1 MSVHV
6 SEILT
11 LIVTAALAGCA
22 GNPRCPD
29 IPGGPRYCLQATSAV
44 TPYVALQDI
53 RIQRGDLD
61 ERLIAQ
67 LEVDAAG
74 MHLAGLTPMG
84 QRVLEAHFDNREAT
98 ADSLAGDRFD
108 ARALLSLVQIAVWPA
123 ASVRAGLSSGLG
135 EDWELLETPA
145 LRRLLRDGA
154 AILEVAREGEPPR
167 YRRLDIRLPGAGL
180 SLTVQG
186 IKEDD

>member
-1 MSVHV
+1 MKTA
-6 SEILT
+6 LT
-11 LIVTAALAGCA
+11 LLLLTALAGCA
-22 GNPRCPD
+22 SPRCPD

-44 TPYVALQDI
+44 PPFIALQDI

-84 QRVLEAHFDNREAT
+84 QKVLEAHFDNEIAT
-98 ADSLAGDRFD
+98 ADSLAGNRFD

-123 ASVRAGLSSGLG
+123 ASVRAGLGD
-135 EDWELLETPA
+135 DWELLETPA

-154 AILEVAREGEPPR
+154 AILDVARIGEPPA
-167 YRRLDIRLPGAGL
+167 YRQLDIRLPEAGL
-180 SLTVQG
+180 TLNVRA
-186 IKEDD
+186 IEEEK

>member
-1 MSVHV
+1 MKI
-6 SEILT
+6 ELILLL
-11 LIVTAALAGCA
+11 LIALAGCA

-29 IPGGPRYCLQATSAV
+29 IPGGPGYCLQATSAV
-44 TPYVALQDI
+44 APYVALQDI

-67 LEVDAAG
+67 LEVDAEG

-98 ADSLAGDRFD
+98 ASSLAGDRID

-123 ASVRAGLSSGLG
+123 ISVRAGLG

-154 AILEVAREGEPPR
+154 SFLEVAREGEPPR
-167 YRRLDIRLPGAGL
+167 YQRLDIRLPGAGL
-180 SLTVQG
+180 SLFIRE
-186 IKEDD
+186 IKDDD

>member
-1 MSVHV
+1 MKI
-6 SEILT
+6 ELT
-11 LIVTAALAGCA
+11 LLLLIALTGCA
-22 GNPRCPD
+22 SDPRCPD
-29 IPGGPRYCLQATSAV
+29 IPGGPGYCLQATSAV
-44 TPYVALQDI
+44 APYVALQDI

-67 LEVDAAG
+67 LEVDAEG

-98 ADSLAGDRFD
+98 ASSLAGDRID

-123 ASVRAGLSSGLG
+123 ASVRAGLG

-154 AILEVAREGEPPR
+154 SILEVARIGEPPA
-167 YRRLDIRLPGAGL
+167 YRQLDIHLPDAGL
-180 SLTVQG
+180 SLTVRA
-186 IKEDD
+186 IKEEE

>member
-1 MSVHV
+1 MSVRI

-29 IPGGPRYCLQATSAV
+29 LPGGPRYCLQTSTAV
-44 TPYVALQDI
+44 TPFSALQDI
-53 RIQRGDLD
+53 RIQRGELD

-84 QRVLEAHFDNREAT
+84 QRVLEAHFDNQEAT
-98 ADSLAGDRFD
+98 AESLAGARFD
-108 ARALLSLVQIAVWPA
+108 ARALLSLVQLAVWPA
-123 ASVRAGLSSGLG
+123 DSVRVGLA
-135 EDWELLETPA
+135 EDWELEEAPA
-145 LRRLLRDGA
+145 LRRLLREGV
-154 AILEVAREGEPPR
+154 AILEVVREGEPPR
-167 YRRLDIRLPGAGL
+167 YRHLDIRLPGAGL
-180 SLTVQG
+180 SLTVQE
-186 IKEDD
+186 IKDDD